1 MMLAVCVSG
10 DFPEK
15 MMALP
20 HGRSSPVRPRLGRW
34 LSVVRDFF
42 YGMTAH
48 ELNTELRREKGYLNH
63 LFMCV
68 VFGDLVGLPLLPPYY
83 AMRLLPYVIPTLQTW
98 KRGLLREKDITD
110 LASRDL

>member
-1 MMLAVCVSG
+1 MSKKRL
-10 DFPEK
+10 
-15 MMALP
+15 
-20 HGRSSPVRPRLGRW
+20 RPVHPGEILREEFLKPL
-34 LSVVRDFF
+34 
-42 YGMTAH
+42 GMTAH
-48 ELNTELRREKGYLNH
+48 ELNIELKREKGYLNH

-83 AMRLLPYVIPTLQTW
+83 AMRLLPYVIPTLQTS

>member
-1 MMLAVCVSG
+1 MSK
-10 DFPEK
+10 DSPEK
-15 MMALP
+15 TMALS
-20 HGRSSPVRPRLGRW
+20 HGRSSPVGPRLGRW

-48 ELNTELRREKGYLNH
+48 ELNMELKREKGYLNH

-83 AMRLLPYVIPTLQTW
+83 AMRLLPYVIPTLQNW

>member
-1 MMLAVCVSG
+1 MPKDSTEKITIL
-10 DFPEK
+10 FP
-15 MMALP
+15 
-20 HGRSSPVRPRLGRW
+20 GTSSPLNTRLGRW
-34 LSVVRDFF
+34 LSSIRDFF

-48 ELNTELRREKGYLNH
+48 ELNVELKREKGYLNH

-83 AMRLLPYVIPTLQTW
+83 AMRLLPYVIPTLKTW
-98 KRGLLREKDITD
+98 KRGILREKDITD

>member
-1 MMLAVCVSG
+1 MT
-10 DFPEK
+10 FF
-15 MMALP
+15 
-20 HGRSSPVRPRLGRW
+20 HGRLSLFRSKLGRG
-34 LSVVRDFF
+34 LSFIRDFF

-48 ELNTELRREKGYLNH
+48 ELNIELKREKGHLNH

-83 AMRLLPYVIPTLQTW
+83 AMRLLPYVIPVLETW
-98 KRGLLREKDITD
+98 KRGILREKDITD

>member
-1 MMLAVCVSG
+1 VEDPA
-10 DFPEK
+10 EK
-15 MMALP
+15 RMPLFQS
-20 HGRSSPVRPRLGRW
+20 RSSVLGSKLGKGLRF
-34 LSVVRDFF
+34 VRDFF

-48 ELNTELRREKGYLNH
+48 ELNVELQREKGHLNH

-83 AMRLLPYVIPTLQTW
+83 AMRLLPYVIPILETW
-98 KRGLLREKDITD
+98 KRGILREKDITD